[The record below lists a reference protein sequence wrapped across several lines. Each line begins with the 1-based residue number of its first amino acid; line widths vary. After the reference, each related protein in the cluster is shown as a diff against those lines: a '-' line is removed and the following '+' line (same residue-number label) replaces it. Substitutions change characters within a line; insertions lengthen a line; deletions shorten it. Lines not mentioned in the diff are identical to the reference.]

1 MTPARSRMRAE
12 DRPNR
17 ALVLQLARLGDLVQS
32 LPAITA
38 LRRCLPNAEMDL
50 LCAAPLAAI
59 GSCVPGIDCV
69 LPWEVE
75 RWRAWADRWSTAQQ
89 ATLTE
94 IEAYLKMVM
103 PHHYGKAFNLN
114 QHSRAT
120 LAANLFGE
128 QVVGPGERGP
138 LTTEL
143 PLWADYL
150 RGVARARERNRVH
163 LADMFCGLCG
173 VTPPGQVPRLEIQ
186 ATDLPEDLA
195 SVGNSAGPWIAIVV
209 GAGDAARCIPP
220 MIWRDWIRIFLDAS
234 PAGQVV
240 LIGSGVDRERA
251 GAIQDDLSSLCLG
264 SVWDSTGR
272 TTLVQTA
279 AILARCQWVVGSD
292 TGPLH
297 VGTAVGAQAMG
308 FYFARARVHETGP
321 YGQGHWTW
329 QAQPPIESATR
340 SETHAKGIYV
350 EQIHQWPIAQSIQLI
365 LNGQPK
371 GCEGWTLW
379 SSQLDQ
385 WGAHHVAEGSPIDS
399 GEPREDVWRR
409 LHRPM
414 PLKAAAHE
422 YV

>member
-1 MTPARSRMRAE
+1 MPAE

-17 ALVLQLARLGDLVQS
+17 ALVVQLARLGDLVQS

-38 LRRCLPNAEMDL
+38 LRTRLQSAKMDL

-59 GSCVPGIDCV
+59 GSCVPGIDRV

-75 RWRAWADRWSTAQQ
+75 RWRVWADRWSTARH

-94 IEAYLKMVM
+94 IEAYLKTVM
-103 PHHYGKAFNLN
+103 PKSYGKAFNLN
-114 QHSRAT
+114 QHSRGT
-120 LAANLFGE
+120 LIANLFGE

-143 PLWADYL
+143 PPWADYL

-173 VTPPGQVPRLEIQ
+173 VTPPGQAPRFEIP
-186 ATDLPEDLA
+186 ATDLPEDIA
-195 SVGNSAGPWIAIVV
+195 PVGNSAGPWIAIVI

-220 MIWRDWIRIFLDAS
+220 SIWRDWIRVFLDAT

-251 GAIQDDLSSLCLG
+251 RAIGDGLSSLCLG
-264 SVWDSTGR
+264 RVWDTTGR
-272 TTLVQTA
+272 TTIVQTA
-279 AILARCQWVVGSD
+279 AILGRCQWVVGSD

-297 VGTAVGAQAMG
+297 VGTAVGVRAMG

-329 QAQPPIESATR
+329 QAQSPTDSETR
-340 SETHAKGIYV
+340 SDAHDNGIHV
-350 EQIHQWPIAQSIQLI
+350 EVIRQWPIAESVRLI
-365 LNGQPK
+365 LTGQPQA
-371 GCEGWTLW
+371 CEGWTLW
-379 SSQLDQ
+379 SSQIDQ
-385 WGAHHVAEGSPIDS
+385 WGAHQVAEAGPIDG

-409 LHRPM
+409 IHRPM
-414 PLKAAAHE
+414 PVKAHSHK